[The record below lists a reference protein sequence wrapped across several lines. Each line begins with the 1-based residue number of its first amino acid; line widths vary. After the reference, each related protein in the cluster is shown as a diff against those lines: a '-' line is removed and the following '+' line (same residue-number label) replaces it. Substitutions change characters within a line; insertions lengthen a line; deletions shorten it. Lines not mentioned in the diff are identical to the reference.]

1 MATALLIV
9 IYIAFIGLG
18 IPDSLFGA
26 AWPAIY
32 NEFDLPVSYANF
44 ITIFLTGCTFV
55 SSLLSPRLINK
66 FGTDVITFV
75 STAATAIA
83 LFGISLSGNFLFLI
97 LFSIPLGIGAGAI
110 DSALNNYVA
119 LHYSAMH
126 MNFLHCFYGVGISF
140 SPYLLSFALSQGLG
154 WRGGYRWISVIQ
166 ICITVLMF
174 LSFPLWKKVR
184 HKNFEN
190 SDHEKP
196 ITLSINKLLK
206 IKGLPTILLM
216 FFCACSIEFCC
227 GVWGSTFLVEHRG
240 VQIDTA
246 ARILTFY
253 YIGIALGR
261 FLSGIVSVKISSER
275 LIWIGES
282 LFVPAIILLLIPGSA
297 SLSAVGLFLAGC
309 GISPIYPNLMHLTP
323 KFFGRSFS
331 QSVMGIQTAISY
343 IGMMLSL
350 PLFGILAQHISVGLY
365 PYYMLAIFLILLIA
379 TIKSKVKATKN

>member
-166 ICITVLMF
+166 ICITFLMF
-174 LSFPLWKKVR
+174 LSFQMIQ
-184 HKNFEN
+184 
-190 SDHEKP
+190 DQY
-196 ITLSINKLLK
+196 LK
-206 IKGLPTILLM
+206 QDAVPHI
-216 FFCACSIEFCC
+216 
-227 GVWGSTFLVEHRG
+227 HR
-240 VQIDTA
+240 
-246 ARILTFY
+246 
-253 YIGIALGR
+253 
-261 FLSGIVSVKISSER
+261 
-275 LIWIGES
+275 
-282 LFVPAIILLLIPGSA
+282 
-297 SLSAVGLFLAGC
+297 
-309 GISPIYPNLMHLTP
+309 
-323 KFFGRSFS
+323 
-331 QSVMGIQTAISY
+331 
-343 IGMMLSL
+343 
-350 PLFGILAQHISVGLY
+350 
-365 PYYMLAIFLILLIA
+365 
-379 TIKSKVKATKN
+379 